1 MRYLALATDYD
12 GTLAR
17 HGHVDESTLDALG
30 RFRDSGRRLILVTG
44 RELDELMEVFPQL
57 DLFERVVAENGALIY
72 RPELR
77 EEKLLGEPPPAAL
90 IEAIRKLGVEPLSV
104 GRGIIATVEPHEVAV
119 LEAIRELGLEWQVI
133 FNKGSVMVLP
143 SGVNKATGLA
153 AVLDELNLSPHNVVG
168 VGDAEND
175 HAFLSLCEFSVAVG
189 NALPTVK
196 ERADHVTKATHGAGV
211 VELMEQV
218 LEDDLAELSR
228 CLSRHRV
235 LLGHREDGSEQ
246 AIECQGLNILVAGTS
261 GSGKSTITTGI
272 LERLAEQ
279 GYQFAVI
286 DPEGDYSK
294 LEGAIVMGEPQQ
306 APTVEGA
313 LDLLATPKANAVI
326 NLVGIPIEHRPEFS
340 DSLLP
345 RLHELRARTG
355 RPHWIVIDETHHLM
369 PTTWHPVALTL
380 PQRIAGLIQITVHPG
395 SVSRALLDAVDLV
408 LAVGEGPERTL
419 AEFCEAVDEPAPPMQ
434 PTNLEP
440 LEVMAWWRRS
450 NKPPVRVRCIPQRSE
465 RRRHSRKYAE
475 GNLGPDRSFHFRGPE
490 GKLNLRAQN
499 LHLFLQIADGV
510 DDDTWTHH
518 LRQGDYS
525 QWFRSKIKDND
536 LAAEAEEV
544 EKQSGLS
551 PAVSR
556 AAIRAAVQRRYTL
569 PGEPVEYI
577 GAED

>member
-17 HGHVDESTLDALG
+17 HGRVDESTLEALEK
-30 RFRDSGRRLILVTG
+30 FRDSGRRLILVTG
-44 RELDELMEVFPQL
+44 RELGELMEVFPRV
-57 DLFERVVAENGALIY
+57 DLFERVVAENGALLY
-72 RPELR
+72 RPDSH
-77 EEKLLGEPPPAAL
+77 EEKLLGEPPPSEL
-90 IEAIRKLGVEPLSV
+90 IEAIRKRGVDRLSV
-104 GRGIIATVEPHEVAV
+104 GRGIIATVEPHEVDV

-133 FNKGSVMVLP
+133 FNKGAVMVLP

-175 HAFLSLCEFSVAVG
+175 HAFLGLCEFAAAVG

-196 ERADHVTKATHGAGV
+196 ERADHVTSATHGAGV
-211 VELMEQV
+211 VEVMEQV

-246 AIECQGLNILVAGTS
+246 AIECQGLNVLIAGTS

-272 LERLAEQ
+272 LERLADQ

-286 DPEGDYSK
+286 DPEGDYSE
-294 LEGAIVMGEPQQ
+294 LEGAVVMGEPQQ
-306 APTVEGA
+306 APMVEGA

-345 RLHELRARTG
+345 RLHGLRARTG

-380 PQRIAGLIQITVHPG
+380 PQRIEGLIQITVHPG

-408 LAVGEGPERTL
+408 LAVGEGPERTI
-419 AEFCEAVDEPAPPMQ
+419 AEFCKAVDEPAPPMQ
-434 PTNLEP
+434 PTDLEP
-440 LEVMAWWRRS
+440 REVMAWWRRS
-450 NKPPVRVRCIPQRSE
+450 NEPPVKVRCIPERSE

-499 LHLFLQIADGV
+499 LNLFLQIADGV

-518 LRQGDYS
+518 LQQGDYS
-525 QWFRSKIKDND
+525 EWFRSKIKDND
-536 LAAEAEEV
+536 LAAEAEGL
-544 EKQSGLS
+544 EKQSDLS
-551 PAVSR
+551 PVDSR
-556 AAIRAAVQRRYTL
+556 AAIRAAVERRYTL
-569 PGEPVEYI
+569 PAEPVEYTR
-577 GAED
+577 ADE